1 MTNKL
6 NSIFPKILDSLS
18 QPLLMVD
25 KSVNPSYCNSSFLK
39 MIACNDDIIELQL
52 KEIMPDISLDLIK
65 KKSFSTI
72 LYSYDGSHFQINVNS
87 DLIDNEFYLLKF
99 KKFNI
104 TNDSLHSQRLET
116 LGMLAG
122 GVAHDFNNILA
133 GILGHTAYLK
143 NILPQSGDHLLSL
156 NSIEEGSKKASLIT
170 QEILRYSKMKAAE
183 NNSCVVLSGLID
195 RTINL
200 LKRALSPKSEIKF
213 IEKTKDIKIFGSEVN
228 ICQVLIN
235 LIKNSHDALQ
245 DSSNKDKTIKVEL
258 GICKDSQ
265 RLVEIFGAEALLS
278 EYAEISVIDS
288 GVGMNKET
296 LQRVFEPYFS
306 TKAER
311 GTGLGLA
318 TVAGIVKNHGGAIDI
333 RSQLGKGTIVSVYLP
348 LIFEA
353 YQEKTSEEKEETKKK
368 FKSAN
373 ILIIDDE
380 DVVRNVI
387 ALNLG
392 QIGYTVETV
401 ASGVEGLEILKDNP
415 NRFNLIL
422 LDMLM
427 PKMSGEETFE
437 KIRKINSNQNILII
451 SGYCS
456 QDTIDNLMSKGA
468 RGFLSK
474 PFSIDELAKKV
485 QENV

>member
-200 LKRALSPKSEIKF
+200 LKRA
-213 IEKTKDIKIFGSEVN
+213 
-228 ICQVLIN
+228 
-235 LIKNSHDALQ
+235 
-245 DSSNKDKTIKVEL
+245 
-258 GICKDSQ
+258 
-265 RLVEIFGAEALLS
+265 
-278 EYAEISVIDS
+278 
-288 GVGMNKET
+288 
-296 LQRVFEPYFS
+296 
-306 TKAER
+306 
-311 GTGLGLA
+311 
-318 TVAGIVKNHGGAIDI
+318 
-333 RSQLGKGTIVSVYLP
+333 
-348 LIFEA
+348 
-353 YQEKTSEEKEETKKK
+353 
-368 FKSAN
+368 
-373 ILIIDDE
+373 
-380 DVVRNVI
+380 
-387 ALNLG
+387 
-392 QIGYTVETV
+392 
-401 ASGVEGLEILKDNP
+401 
-415 NRFNLIL
+415 
-422 LDMLM
+422 
-427 PKMSGEETFE
+427 
-437 KIRKINSNQNILII
+437 
-451 SGYCS
+451 
-456 QDTIDNLMSKGA
+456 
-468 RGFLSK
+468 
-474 PFSIDELAKKV
+474 
-485 QENV
+485 